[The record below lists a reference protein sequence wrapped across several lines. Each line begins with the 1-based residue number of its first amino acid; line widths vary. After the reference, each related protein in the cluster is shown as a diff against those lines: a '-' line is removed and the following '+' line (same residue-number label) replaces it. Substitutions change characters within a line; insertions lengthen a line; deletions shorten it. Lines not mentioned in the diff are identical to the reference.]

1 MARILMVND
10 EIDLLTVC
18 QSLLTDAGHD
28 VEILTSGNEALEQA
42 RRGQPDLIIVDWVMP
57 DADGSS
63 VLARLRGHPA
73 TRDTP
78 VLAISALPDGATRAK
93 LAGADRFLA
102 KPFDVDE
109 LVSAVNHV
117 LRRRAHRRCDAYGEA
132 ASDD

>member
-18 QSLLTDAGHD
+18 QSLLSDVGHEVD
-28 VEILTSGNEALEQA
+28 IFTSGREALKHA
-42 RRGQPDLIIVDWVMP
+42 RRAKPDLIIVDWVMP
-57 DADGSS
+57 DTDGSS
-63 VLARLRGHPA
+63 VLARLKGHPA
-73 TRDTP
+73 TKDTP
-78 VLAISALPDGATRAK
+78 VLAISALADGAVRAE

-117 LRRRAHRRCDAYGEA
+117 LNRRSHAIPDSYREA